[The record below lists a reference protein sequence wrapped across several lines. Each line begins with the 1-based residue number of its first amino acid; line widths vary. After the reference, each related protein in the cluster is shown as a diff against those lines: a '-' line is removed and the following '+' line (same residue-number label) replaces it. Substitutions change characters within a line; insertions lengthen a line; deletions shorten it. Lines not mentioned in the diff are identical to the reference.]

1 MVYIRYNYYIM
12 EFEFDIQKSNA
23 NKIKHGIDFNQAQDL
38 WDDPDYI
45 EIPAKISDET
55 RFLVIGKIS
64 GTYWSAVVTHRTDN
78 IRIISVRRSR
88 KEEVVIYEST

>member
-1 MVYIRYNYYIM
+1 M
-12 EFEFDIQKSNA
+12 EFEFDIKKSSA
-23 NKIKHGIDFNQAQDL
+23 NKIKHGIDFNEAQAL

-45 EIPAKISDET
+45 EVPSKTVDET

-64 GTYWSAVVTHRTDN
+64 GTYWSAVGTYRTDS

-88 KEEVVIYEST
+88 KEEVAIYEST